1 MAIHPTAI
9 IDSKAEI
16 DGSVEVGPFCVIE
29 GNVRIAAGCR
39 LYQNVYLTGW
49 TTIEEDCV
57 LHPGV
62 IVGHEPQD
70 VDFQG
75 GRSFCRIGRGTIL
88 RENVSVHR
96 GTKSD
101 SETVVGK
108 DCFLLGGAHV
118 AHNCVLGDHVTM
130 INNVLLAG
138 HVEVGDGVT
147 LGGAAMV
154 HQFVRIGT
162 LAMITGNARVRMDIP
177 PYAIVTLEG
186 HVAGLNRV
194 GLRRAGV
201 SREDSAAIRG
211 AYRMIYADGGAARDV
226 AERIAALGDAPPL
239 STLAA
244 FLRRESRRGLA
255 GRSQRRFDKPPNAE
269 TGDFC

>member
-9 IDSKAEI
+9 VDSKAEI

-29 GNVRIAAGCR
+29 GNVRIAGGCR

-70 VDFQG
+70 VGYEG
-75 GRSFCRIGRGTIL
+75 GRSFCRIRRGTIL
-88 RENVSVHR
+88 RENVIVHR
-96 GTKSD
+96 GTKPE
-101 SETVVGK
+101 SETVVGEE
-108 DCFLLGGAHV
+108 CFLLGGAHV
-118 AHNCVLGDHVTM
+118 AHNCTLGNRVTM

-138 HVEVGDGVT
+138 HVEVEDDVT

-162 LAMITGNARVRMDIP
+162 LAMITGNARVRRDIP
-177 PYAIVTLEG
+177 PYAIVTIEG
-186 HVAGLNRV
+186 LVAGLNRV
-194 GLRRAGV
+194 GLRRAGL
-201 SREDSAAIRG
+201 SREDSTAIRE
-211 AYRMIYADGGAARDV
+211 AYRIIYADGSTSRDA
-226 AERIAALGDAPPL
+226 AERIAAMGDAPPL
-239 STLAA
+239 TTLAA
-244 FLRRESRRGLA
+244 FLRKECRRGLA
-255 GRSQRRFDKPPNAE
+255 RRSRSRTANEPGAE
-269 TGDFC
+269 AAGC

>member
-16 DGSVEVGPFCVIE
+16 DGSVEVGPFCVID

-39 LYQNVYLTGW
+39 LYPSVYLTGW

-70 VDFQG
+70 VGFQG

-96 GTKSD
+96 GTKPE
-101 SETVVGK
+101 SETVVGE

-118 AHNCVLGDHVTM
+118 AHNCVLGNRVTM

-138 HVEVGDGVT
+138 HVEIGDAVT

-154 HQFVRIGT
+154 HQFVRIGA

-177 PYAIVTLEG
+177 PYAIVTLKG

-194 GLRRAGV
+194 GLRRAGF
-201 SREDSAAIRG
+201 SREDSAAIRE
-211 AYRMIYADGGAARDV
+211 AYRIIYADGATAGDV

-239 STLAA
+239 GTLAA
-244 FLRRESRRGLA
+244 FLRGESRRGLA
-255 GRSQRRFDKPPNAE
+255 GRSRSRTADEPGAE
-269 TGDFC
+269 AVGR

>member
-16 DGSVEVGPFCVIE
+16 DGSVEIGPYCVIE
-29 GNVRIAAGCR
+29 ANVRVASGCR

-49 TTIEEDCV
+49 TTIEKDCV

-70 VDFQG
+70 VGFPG

-88 RENVSVHR
+88 RENVTVHR
-96 GTKSD
+96 GTKPE
-101 SETVVGK
+101 SETVVGE

-118 AHNCVLGDHVTM
+118 AHNCVLGNRVTM

-138 HVEVGDGVT
+138 YAEIGEGAT

-154 HQFVRIGT
+154 HQFVRVGA
-162 LAMITGNARVRMDIP
+162 LAMITGNASVRMDIP
-177 PYAIVTLEG
+177 PYAMVTAEG
-186 HVAGLNRV
+186 RVAGLNRV

-201 SREDSAAIRG
+201 STEHSAAIRE
-211 AYRMIYADGGAARDV
+211 AYRIIYADGITTLDA
-226 AERIAALGDAPPL
+226 AERIAALGDAPAL
-239 STLAA
+239 ITLAA
-244 FLRRESRRGLA
+244 FLRSESRRGLA
-255 GRSQRRFDKPPNAE
+255 GRSRSRVENEPG
-269 TGDFC
+269 TGPVDDC